1 MYATGD
7 QNLNEHIFGNL
18 MLKPLDFTAPEVYRL
33 FKYKKPSSKKDVYKH
48 QFEKLQV
55 LLSVYNRE
63 EFDQVSFHKLN
74 SDQNLAFL

>member
-48 QFEKLQV
+48 QFEKL
-55 LLSVYNRE
+55 
-63 EFDQVSFHKLN
+63 
-74 SDQNLAFL
+74 